1 MLESK
6 KEADSHSGNKD
17 NNVRREYFQKVGCY
31 FRYSCQIWLVIL
43 SQIKRINYLLFYRKS
58 SKNRRFSGD
67 FRGIE
72 VN

>member
-17 NNVRREYFQKVGCY
+17 NNVRHEYFQKVGCY
-31 FRYSCQIWLVIL
+31 FSYSCQIWLVIL